1 MKKTTLRWLSFICV
15 LALVLACAP
24 VTALAEEAEDPF
36 VVENGVL
43 VAYNGDPSVSEIVIP
58 ADRGITEI
66 GDEALGFPSVYWDCS
81 IVVPEGVTRIGSR
94 SFCNNNLLAV
104 SLPSTLREIGAS
116 AFSSCHQLTN
126 LELPQGLT
134 TIGNSAFA
142 YTKLSN
148 IILPDSVSSLGDGLF
163 IGCLSLT
170 SVTLPAGL
178 TAIPAEL
185 FRNCASLTDVTI
197 PDSVTKIGEAAFAGC
212 SSLTDLYLPDGIT
225 EIQPRA
231 FFCCDA
237 ILHCSSETTAAAVTA
252 YGRVPNSSDSNL
264 PPEELFVVG
273 DGVLT
278 AYNGEAARVVIPADR
293 GITEIGANAFE
304 SYGSGPFTVVVPEG
318 VTRIGDGAFSLS
330 SLTAISLPS
339 TLREIGAIA
348 FQSCPL
354 ESIELPQGLTTIGW
368 CAFYLSSLS
377 SIEIP
382 DSVTTIG
389 GGAFAYTSLKT
400 IVIPDSVTE
409 LGSNL
414 FEWCSSLTS
423 VTLPSGLT
431 EIPDRL
437 FWNCINLPNVTI
449 PDSVTRIGME
459 AFAGNSIRYLILP
472 DGVAEFDIGAF
483 NAFGGLLYCRDGSY
497 AAAYIEEQ
505 GLKRGYY
512 GDVTGDGALDSRD
525 ARLLLQFSV
534 NAVELGETR
543 QRIADITND
552 DKIDSKDAR
561 AILQAA
567 VT

>member
-1 MKKTTLRWLSFICV
+1 MKKQWRRYLSFACI
-15 LALVLACAP
+15 LTLVLACVP

-66 GDEALGFPSVYWDCS
+66 GANVFESYGSEPFTVA
-81 IVVPEGVTRIGSR
+81 VPEGVIRIGSR
-94 SFCNNNLLAV
+94 SFCNNNLVAV
-104 SLPSTLREIGAS
+104 SMPSTLREIGAS
-116 AFSSCHQLTN
+116 AFSGCHQLTN

-142 YTKLSN
+142 YTKLSSV
-148 IILPDSVSSLGDGLF
+148 ILPDSVTSLGDGLF
-163 IGCLSLT
+163 IGCLRLT
-170 SVTLPAGL
+170 SVTLSSGL
-178 TAIPAEL
+178 TKIPDSL
-185 FRNCASLTDVTI
+185 FWNCINLSNVTI

-212 SSLTDLYLPDGIT
+212 SSLTDLYLPDNIT

-237 ILHCSSETTAAAVTA
+237 VLHCSSETTAAAVRA

-318 VTRIGDGAFSLS
+318 VTRIGDLAFATSTIES
-330 SLTAISLPS
+330 VTLPS
-339 TLREIGAIA
+339 TLREIGYGA
-348 FQSCPL
+348 FSNTIL
-354 ESIELPQGLTTIGW
+354 MSVELPQGLT
-368 CAFYLSSLS
+368 S
-377 SIEIP
+377 
-382 DSVTTIG
+382 IG
-389 GGAFAYTSLKT
+389 GGAFAYTPLKT
-400 IVIPDSVTE
+400 IVIPDCVTE
-409 LGSNL
+409 LGSNV
-414 FEWCSSLTS
+414 FEWCENLTS
-423 VTLPSGLT
+423 ATLPAGMT
-431 EIPDRL
+431 EIPNAL
-437 FWNCINLPNVTI
+437 FWNCLRLSDVTI
-449 PDSVTRIGME
+449 PDGVTKIGSF
-459 AFAGNSIRYLILP
+459 AFAGCASLDALILP
-472 DGVAEFDIGAF
+472 DGITEIAEYAFENFDAPI
-483 NAFGGLLYCRDGSY
+483 YCRSETT
-497 AAAYIEEQ
+497 AAAVTAY
-505 GLKRGYY
+505 GRTPCPY

-534 NAVELGETR
+534 GAVELGETR

-552 DKIDSKDAR
+552 DEVDSKDAR

-567 VT
+567 VA